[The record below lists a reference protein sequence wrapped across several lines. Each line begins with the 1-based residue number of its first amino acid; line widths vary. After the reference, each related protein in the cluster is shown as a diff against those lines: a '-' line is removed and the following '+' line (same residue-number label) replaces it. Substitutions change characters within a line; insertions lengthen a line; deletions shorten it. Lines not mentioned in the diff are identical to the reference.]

1 MTQIKIKK
9 ARIFPSGEQ
18 FFPITH
24 TKAVVDDNGY
34 SVESRMQAVQDEVNQ
49 AQMEI
54 GAVPSDLAPTEGST
68 NWVTSGGLYNALN
81 SGYTKNYTTDISS
94 DATFG
99 NRLKTLIVNNG
110 SSYGSS
116 GSRSVILLAPT
127 PSAAKRITIASSI
140 KYMVHFMSGIS
151 DDVIAPYEGLE
162 CTFLSQADYATG
174 ERTVTIPDGTTRI
187 DLQFINKNATT
198 ILDSITKLEYDC
210 SSTATVLTDFDIVDN
225 LNGGGTDKVLSAE
238 QGKVLGGYAKSIDY
252 VTGTPTATFTDIT
265 TVGRTDASILDV
277 TLDST
282 NGIIKFDATGSKTGT
297 TYAWVNLPSNL
308 VNGQTYRMSF
318 DSSVSIDSGCD
329 GYLAISTNTTY
340 SKTGYKEGINVT
352 TNAHWTLIFEK
363 TAAKIYLII
372 ASNSIG
378 STGAHVYISN
388 IEFHAYSGETYD
400 SLPTLTTKVDGFIG
414 SFADASITGYYG
426 GEKVPSLNRWMIGAK
441 LLMANATCQAGAAYG
456 NYFFQFTNRHSNM
469 KVYDLTTNTLHSTVT
484 MTSVASDHCN
494 NACFSNIFYDSN
506 DDFPLI
512 YTSGSQTGSYNHV
525 QVWRIQ
531 LANNVFSITKVQE
544 ITLPTGTTG
553 NIWYWG
559 QAYLDNERSY
569 MWYSTSANGNAHFMK
584 FAIPAVFDGDS
595 NVVSEVTLTDAD
607 IIDSFTTIPNS
618 NQQGGVVKNGILYL
632 LDGVPSYGTYTKLY
646 VYNLWSK
653 SLINIIDIY
662 NILGITAEFEGCGI
676 WNDTLVANT
685 NGRGI
690 YAIYL

>member
-1 MTQIKIKK
+1 MTAIKK
-9 ARIFPSGEQ
+9 LIDGNGSQYFPQ
-18 FFPITH
+18 TH
-24 TKAVVDDNGY
+24 TKAVVDDQGN
-34 SVESRMQAVQDEVNQ
+34 SVESVLQAQTDLINQ

-54 GAVPSDLAPTEGST
+54 GAVPNDLTPTEDSA
-68 NWVTSGGLYNALN
+68 NWVTSGGVYNALN

-94 DATFG
+94 DATLG
-99 NRLKTLIVNNG
+99 NRLTLQIVNNG
-110 SSYGSS
+110 SSYESS
-116 GSRSVILLAPT
+116 GSRSVLLLSPT
-127 PSAAKRITIASSI
+127 PSVAKRITIASSLE
-140 KYMVHFMSGIS
+140 YMVHFLNGIS
-151 DDVIAPYEGLE
+151 DSIIAPYIGLGF
-162 CTFLSQADYATG
+162 TFLSQSDYATG

-187 DLQFINKNATT
+187 DLQFKNINATT
-198 ILDSITKLEYDC
+198 ILNSITKLEYDC

-225 LNGGGTDKVLSAE
+225 LNDGGTDKVISAE
-238 QGKVLGGYAKSIDY
+238 QGKVLGEYAKSIDY
-252 VTGTPTATFTDIT
+252 VTGSPTATFTDIT
-265 TVGRTDASILDV
+265 AVGRTDASILDV

-282 NGIIKFDATGSKTGT
+282 NGIIKFDATGSKTSK

-318 DSSVSIDSGCD
+318 DSIVSVDSGCD
-329 GYLAISTNTTY
+329 GYLAIATNTTD
-340 SKTGYKEGINVT
+340 SSTGYSGGINVT
-352 TNAHWTLIFEK
+352 TNAHRTLTFEK
-363 TAAKIYLII
+363 TAAKLYLII

-378 STGAHVYISN
+378 STGTYVYISN

-400 SLPTLTTKVDGFIG
+400 SLPTLTEKVDGFIG

-426 GEKVPSLNRWMIGAK
+426 GEKVPSLNKWMIGAK
-441 LLMANATCQAGAAYG
+441 LLMGNATCQAGAAYG
-456 NYFFQFTNRHSNM
+456 NYFFQFTNQHSNM
-469 KVYDLTTNTLHSTVT
+469 KVYDLSTKTFHSTVT

-494 NACFSNIFYDSN
+494 NACFSNIFYDTN

-531 LANNVFSITKVQE
+531 LADNVFSITKVQE
-544 ITLPTGTTG
+544 ITLPTGATG

-559 QAYLDNERSY
+559 QAYLDNERGY
-569 MWYSTSANGNAHFMK
+569 MWYSTNANGNAHFMK
-584 FAIPAVFDGDS
+584 FAIPAIFDGDS

-607 IIDSFTTIPNS
+607 IIDSFSTIPNA

-662 NILGITAEFEGCGI
+662 NILGITSEFEGCGI

-685 NGRGI
+685 NGGGI